1 MNSCSKLFVTFILA
15 GFHWS
20 SALDQFVCEES
31 CGRLTEGTLQLMMST
46 SEMTVKFS
54 VEPGDLCHE
63 TAFVSRLV
71 IHAAVRV
78 ETVILH

>member
-1 MNSCSKLFVTFILA
+1 M
-15 GFHWS
+15 
-20 SALDQFVCEES
+20 
-31 CGRLTEGTLQLMMST
+31 MMST